1 MTQQSA
7 RRTDQPDIGGVLLW
21 AVRIGVLLVLA
32 TPLIVRTDV
41 YFPFVVGKA
50 VYART
55 VIEITLTAWVALVLF
70 YPQHRPPRSW
80 VILMFAVWVAAS
92 WIAGLLGVSP
102 TRSMWSSY
110 ERMQGVFDLAHWFAF
125 VIIAASV
132 FRSLRDWR
140 LVFSVN
146 LGLSTLVCVLGLG
159 QHLGVWNSELLGDS
173 NRISSTLGNATY
185 VGAYALIN
193 ALIGLGLVIQS
204 IGRSSQ
210 RQGVGES
217 GGRSVRRRRRRGA
230 SQGSGVDFIP
240 LFRVLWVAAILVNL
254 WALWLSGT
262 RGAVVGFSAALL
274 VFSVAYA
281 IWGGIPAARKASIG
295 LILLVTIGL
304 GVLVLA
310 RATTVLDPIKD
321 SSLMLSR
328 VSAISLDD
336 RSIRGRVVSAE
347 AGMRAFLDRPLFGWG
362 PENYLSA
369 WGRYF
374 DLDSGITERFDQAH
388 SKLVEELTT
397 KGLIGLLS
405 YLAIWGSMAYAVL
418 RSLRRRSGYDQ
429 LFVGVIGAALIA
441 YFVQNLFLFDTPA
454 TVMQFALLVSFVVA
468 EEGWVRTQDYQIRSQ
483 ESSFM
488 SGRLLWPLAQLS
500 RLLTSN
506 VGAGAVVIVVTA
518 LAITS
523 LTLFNA
529 RSYSAAAAT
538 VVAIRETASWSDRI
552 ENYRLSIDEFP
563 GLANYPRLLLASDAI
578 DRMLKMTDEEF
589 QLTVDLVAAQVAV
602 GLEAEPQ
609 NWRLEATTA
618 AFYQVAARRDR
629 SYLEAARQHVDRSV
643 ELAPRTR
650 EVATVLEQQVHLEE
664 LLGQQ

>member
-1 MTQQSA
+1 M
-7 RRTDQPDIGGVLLW
+7 
-21 AVRIGVLLVLA
+21 LVLA

-80 VILMFAVWVAAS
+80 VILLFAVWVAAS

-125 VIIAASV
+125 VLIAASV

-146 LGLSTLVCVLGLG
+146 LGLSTLVCILGLG
-159 QHLGVWNSELLGDS
+159 QSLGVWNSDLLGDS

-185 VGAYALIN
+185 VGAYALVN
-193 ALIGLGLVIQS
+193 ALIGMGLVIQS
-204 IGRSSQ
+204 IGRSSR

-217 GGRSVRRRRRRGA
+217 GSRLVRRRRRRGA
-230 SQGSGVDFIP
+230 PRGPGVDFIS

-262 RGAVVGFSAALL
+262 RGAVAGFGVALL

-281 IWGGIPAARKASIG
+281 IWGGIPAARKTSVG

-304 GVLVLA
+304 GMLVLA
-310 RATTVLDPIKD
+310 RATSVLDPIKD

-328 VSAISLDD
+328 VSTISLDD
-336 RSIRGRVVSAE
+336 GSIRGRVVSAE
-347 AGMRAFLDRPLFGWG
+347 AGTRAFLDRPLFGWG
-362 PENYLSA
+362 PENYLAA

-388 SKLVEELTT
+388 SKLIEELTT

-405 YLAIWGSMAYAVL
+405 YLAIWGAMAFAVL
-418 RSLRRRSGYDQ
+418 KSLRRRLGYDQ
-429 LFVGVIGAALIA
+429 LFVGVMGGALIA

-468 EEGWVRTQDYQIRSQ
+468 EEGWVRTQGDQIRSQ
-483 ESSFM
+483 GSSFM

-506 VGAGAVVIVVTA
+506 VGGGAVVVVVTA

-523 LTLFNA
+523 STLFNA

-538 VVAIRETASWSDRI
+538 VVAIRETVSWSDRV

-578 DRMLKMTDEEF
+578 DRMLNMTDEEF
-589 QLTVDLVAAQVAV
+589 QRTVDLVSAQLGV

-618 AFYQVAARRDR
+618 AFFQVASRRD
-629 SYLEAARQHVDRSV
+629 STHLEAARRHVDRSV

-650 EVATVLEQQVHLEE
+650 ETVTVVEQQERLEKD
-664 LLGQQ
+664 LGN

>member
-1 MTQQSA
+1 M
-7 RRTDQPDIGGVLLW
+7 
-21 AVRIGVLLVLA
+21 
-32 TPLIVRTDV
+32 
-41 YFPFVVGKA
+41 GKA

-55 VIEITLTAWVALVLF
+55 VIEITLTVWVALALF
-70 YPQHRPPRSW
+70 HPQHRPPRSW
-80 VILMFAVWVAAS
+80 VILFFAVWVAAS

-102 TRSMWSSY
+102 TRSMWSTY

-125 VIIAASV
+125 ILIAATV

-146 LGLSTLVCVLGLG
+146 LGLSTVVCVLGLG
-159 QHLGVWNSELLGDS
+159 QSLGIWNSDLLGDS

-185 VGAYALIN
+185 VGAYALVN

-204 IGRSSQ
+204 IGRSS
-210 RQGVGES
+210 RQQAVRES
-217 GGRSVRRRRRRGA
+217 GSRSVRRRRRRGA
-230 SQGSGVDFIP
+230 PQGLGVDFIP

-262 RGAVVGFSAALL
+262 RGAVVGFGAALL

-281 IWGGIPAARKASIG
+281 IWGGIPAARKAGIG
-295 LILLVTIGL
+295 LILLVTIGI

-310 RATTVLDPIKD
+310 RTTTVLDPIKD

-347 AGMRAFLDRPLFGWG
+347 AGLRAFLDRPLFGWG
-362 PENYLSA
+362 PENYLAA

-397 KGLIGLLS
+397 KGVVGLLS
-405 YLAIWGSMAYAVL
+405 YLAIWGAMAYAVL
-418 RSLRRRSGYDQ
+418 WSLRRRSGYDQ
-429 LFVGVIGAALIA
+429 LFVSVIGATLIA

-454 TVMQFALLVSFVVA
+454 TVMQFALLVAFVVA
-468 EEGWVRTQDYQIRSQ
+468 EEGWVRTQGDQDRSPGR
-483 ESSFM
+483 SFM
-488 SGRLLWPLAQLS
+488 SGRLLWPVAQLF
-500 RLLTSN
+500 RLLTFN
-506 VGAGAVVIVVTA
+506 VGAGAVVIVVIA

-523 LTLFNA
+523 MTLINA
-529 RSYSAAAAT
+529 RSYSAAAVT
-538 VVAIRETASWSDRI
+538 VEAIRETASWSDRV

-563 GLANYPRLLLASDAI
+563 GLANYPRLVLASDAI
-578 DRMLKMTDEEF
+578 DRMLNMTDEEF
-589 QLTVDLVAAQVAV
+589 QLTVDLVSAQLGV
-602 GLEAEPQ
+602 GIEAEPH

-618 AFYQVAARRDR
+618 AFFQVAARRDR
-629 SYLEAARQHVDRSV
+629 SHLQAARQHTDRSV

-650 EVATVLEQQVHLEE
+650 EVANVLKQQERLEE
-664 LLGQQ
+664 LLGQ